1 MITVEVL
8 GHEIEVGWVEGVAVS
23 HNGVSFSGTHRIDF
37 IDSDTVTFHVER
49 VGKKITVSASS
60 SGGGGGGGGLDA
72 TVSGGVELVNDNIT
86 LGSVLIRDVL
96 IPGNNFGVQWGADD
110 SPIGFFR
117 WIGNNWSVLWNNTT
131 LYFKSAA
138 GFGFEGEGSTS
149 PAWFNNLAGLVIGGT
164 TINGSAILQLISNT
178 KAFLFNIVN
187 PLSGIAAPAQG
198 MMVGSTEKDDILL
211 YWNNVWTGVTRP
223 EIFLI
228 DDQNVLLEEK
238 HRNAIVVMRYNG
250 NATAT
255 PALNLSKGW
264 TTFVYKKNGTAGY
277 LELLEGPY
285 QEIDAFNS
293 RIYVGGAAII
303 NQGSNIFLVSG
314 SLGQLINQST
324 IQDAIDQ
331 AEADAIA
338 TSNAYA
344 DLVHFGTDIS
354 GSLTLA
360 LTHAGKWM
368 EVTAA
373 ATITV
378 PPHSSVAF
386 PLGTQ
391 MIFRQYAAG
400 QVTFAEGVYVDIQS
414 SGNKL
419 KTSAQYAVC
428 TLIKTDTN
436 EWALSGDLS
445 V

>member
-8 GHEIEVGWVEGVAVS
+8 GHEIEVGWVDGVAVS

-37 IDSDTVTFHVER
+37 IDSNSVTFHVER
-49 VGKKITVSASS
+49 VGKKITVSATS
-60 SGGGGGGGGLDA
+60 SGGGGGGGLNA

-96 IPGNNFGVQWGADD
+96 IPGNNFGAQWGADD

-117 WIGNNWSVLWNNTT
+117 WIGNNWSILWSNAT

-138 GFGFEGEGSTS
+138 GFGFDGEGSTS
-149 PAWFNNLAGLVIGGT
+149 PAWFNNLAGLVIGGNT
-164 TINGSAILQLISNT
+164 MNGSAIFQLISNT
-178 KAFLFNIVN
+178 KALLFNIVN
-187 PLSGIAAPAQG
+187 PLTGIAAPAQG

-211 YWNNVWTGVTRP
+211 YWNNVWTGITRP
-223 EIFLI
+223 EIFVT
-228 DDQNVLLEEK
+228 DEQNFLLEEK

-255 PALNLSKGW
+255 PAIGLSKGW

-277 LELLEGPY
+277 LELTEAPY

-303 NQGSNIFLVSG
+303 NQGSEVFLVSG

-368 EVTAA
+368 DVTAA

-378 PPHSSVAF
+378 PPNSSVAF

-419 KTSAQYAVC
+419 KTSGQYAVC